1 MTASSIQRA
10 RRQSGITLIEMMTA
24 MAILAI
30 VATLM
35 YTGFTQTSRNKKR
48 VEAELERNHEVRMG
62 IERMAR
68 ELSMA
73 FMSAQL
79 NEDLSL
85 QVVRTGLI
93 GKESGGGSRIDFTS
107 FSHQRLYRDAHE
119 SDQNELGY
127 FLADDPEDSSIKVLA
142 RREQARIDDDF
153 EEGGRTQILIRDV
166 TGFEL
171 AFLEPLT
178 GEWVST
184 WDTTQAAMQ
193 FGRMPSQVRIKV
205 TIPSASGDDLEFTTR
220 TELMMP
226 YALNHAT
233 YRDQAGQQRR

>member
-1 MTASSIQRA
+1 MRRS
-10 RRQSGITLIEMMTA
+10 RQSGVTLIEMMVA

-35 YTGFTQTSRNKKR
+35 YTGFSQTSRNKKR
-48 VEAELERNHEVRMG
+48 IEAELDRAHEVRMG
-62 IERMAR
+62 VERMAR

-73 FMSAQL
+73 FVSAQA
-79 NEDLSL
+79 NPDQSL
-85 QVVRTGLI
+85 QVVTTAFI
-93 GKESGGGSRIDFTS
+93 AKEAGGGSQIDFAS
-107 FSHQRLYRDAHE
+107 FSHKRLYRDAHE

-127 FLADDPEDSSIKVLA
+127 FMADDPEDSTIKVLA
-142 RREQARIDDDF
+142 RREQNKIDDDP
-153 EEGGRTQILIRDV
+153 EEGGTTQILIRDI

-178 GEWVST
+178 GEWVTT

-193 FGRMPSQVRIKV
+193 LNRLPAQVRIQV
-205 TIPSASGDDLEFTTR
+205 TIPGANGRGDDLVFTTR

-226 YALNHAT
+226 YALNHAV
-233 YRDQAGQQRR
+233 YRQ